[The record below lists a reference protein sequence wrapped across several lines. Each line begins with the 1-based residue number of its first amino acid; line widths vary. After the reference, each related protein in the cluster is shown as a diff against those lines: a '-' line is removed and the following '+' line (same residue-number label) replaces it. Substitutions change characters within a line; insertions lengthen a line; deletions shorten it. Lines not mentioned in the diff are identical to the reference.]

1 MSLSRI
7 SDDSKFPIND
17 NRTSETDYKDAIY
30 VVNKG
35 NCVTIEE
42 LKSIS
47 ENEREASS
55 LMW

>member
-1 MSLSRI
+1 MEHQKI
-7 SDDSKFPIND
+7 
-17 NRTSETDYKDAIY
+17 DYKDAMY

-35 NCVTIEE
+35 HCATIEE